1 MEIGA
6 QADSVSVYEMPRIYD
21 IAFGYRDVRREVRVL
36 GRWYAALAGR
46 AELEAVVEVACGP
59 AAHAREFAR
68 LGARVV
74 ALDRSRAMCDY
85 AEVQASEAGI
95 DLEVRCVDMADFGLE
110 QPQDLIISML
120 DSTSHLLDLDRM
132 VGHLTAV
139 RNALHPGGLY
149 VAEMAHP
156 GDFMT
161 TRPRTITRWV
171 QRRGD
176 TEVRIAWGADG
187 DQFDPTTQV
196 GQATVLLRVTGP
208 EGIRTLV
215 DSVAYRRW
223 TRMEIEACA
232 RLAGL
237 EVVEWFGA
245 LDAVAPFDNEPGSWR
260 MIPVMRRPVRDPR
273 RRDRRAG

>member
-1 MEIGA
+1 MPVELGG
-6 QADSVSVYEMPRIYD
+6 QADRASVYDLPRIYD

-36 GRWYAALAGR
+36 SRWYADLAGR
-46 AELEAVVEVACGP
+46 PELEDVLELACGP

-74 ALDRSRAMCDY
+74 AVDRSEAMCAY
-85 AEVQASEAGI
+85 ATEQAEKQGVSVEVHRADMVEFSLEAPH
-95 DLEVRCVDMADFGLE
+95 DLA
-110 QPQDLIISML
+110 ISML
-120 DSTSHLLDLDRM
+120 DSTSHLVDLDQM
-132 VGHLTAV
+132 ISHLSAV
-139 RNALHPGGLY
+139 RAVLRPGGLY
-149 VAEMAHP
+149 FAEMAHP

-187 DQFDPTTQV
+187 DRFDPTTQI

-208 EGIRTLV
+208 GGIRTLV
-215 DSVAYRRW
+215 DTVEYRRW
-223 TRMEIEACA
+223 TRMEIEAAA

-237 EVVEWFGA
+237 EVVQWFGA
-245 LDAVAPFDNEPGSWR
+245 LDAVAPFDNEPGAWR
-260 MIPVMRRPVRDPR
+260 MIPAMRR
-273 RRDRRAG
+273 GLE